1 MRCAILYQWHN
12 LKNVNNTH
20 TGMLLLVKLQALSCN
35 FTKSNTPHWA
45 FFTFLELHKWY
56 QIAQNVGFMSVK
68 M

>member
-1 MRCAILYQWHN
+1 
-12 LKNVNNTH
+12 
-20 TGMLLLVKLQALSCN
+20 MLLLVKLQALSCN